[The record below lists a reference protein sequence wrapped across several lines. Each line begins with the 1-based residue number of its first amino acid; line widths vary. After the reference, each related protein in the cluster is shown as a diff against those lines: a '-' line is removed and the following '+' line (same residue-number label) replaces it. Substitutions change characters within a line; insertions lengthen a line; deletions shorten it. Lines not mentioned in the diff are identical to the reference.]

1 MAALVGV
8 IAHRCWDQIIGDY
21 GHQPAMS
28 RQLGSMPPQTAQPGR
43 VGRPG
48 MMLTNA
54 IRHPS
59 AANADPL
66 QAQPAQTSGPRSW
79 VREPTGFRA
88 RGRDARRV
96 SEEPPSAGVAGSTS
110 ARLMTTSLS
119 EATSDWRDRDSAQV
133 EDTTER
139 ASCAACHGVCWSWCA
154 PRVRLPIAA
163 WT

>member
-59 AANADPL
+59 AANADLFKHSPRKPL
-66 QAQPAQTSGPRSW
+66 G
-79 VREPTGFRA
+79 RA
-88 RGRDARRV
+88 RESASRPVSGRAAATLGV
-96 SEEPPSAGVAGSTS
+96 SMRNRHRP
-110 ARLMTTSLS
+110 
-119 EATSDWRDRDSAQV
+119 
-133 EDTTER
+133 
-139 ASCAACHGVCWSWCA
+139 
-154 PRVRLPIAA
+154 A
-163 WT
+163 WPGLRQPG